1 MGSAD
6 TRTLSQRALRCQ
18 PRKGHE
24 RKGAD
29 RVRDHT
35 GEQECVET
43 AVIGWTRPS
52 HTLFLV
58 YELIG
63 EHHERDG
70 QDNDS
75 AGAWPGIHAAEEE
88 IGGEESARKQNQGR
102 DHDADRF
109 CKPCRLTPPSFS
121 LIGGRVS
128 SHVLTASLT
137 VSGAPNRSCS
147 TRHILH
153 TRGRTLRNLNLPL
166 TRQL

>member
-1 MGSAD
+1 MGSAE
-6 TRTLSQRALRCQ
+6 TGTLSQRALQCQ

-24 RKGAD
+24 RKSAD
-29 RVRDHT
+29 RVRDHA

-52 HTLFLV
+52 HSLFLV

-63 EHHERDG
+63 EHYERDG
-70 QDNDS
+70 QDNDPT
-75 AGAWPGIHAAEEE
+75 GARPGIDATEEE
-88 IGGEESARKQNQGR
+88 IGGKESARKEDQGR
-102 DHDADRF
+102 DYDSDRF
-109 CKPCRLTPPSFS
+109 RKPRRLPPASFS

-137 VSGAPNRSCS
+137 VSVVPNRSCS

-153 TRGRTLRNLNLPL
+153 SRGRTLRNLNLPL